1 LLGVR
6 VPAAAVVTVTV
17 ALALTLVVVTEVAVT
32 TTLPVVVPAVKTVVA
47 VVRVEVG
54 LNEPQVAVGVQ
65 LHFTPAVSLVV
76 AAMVA
81 VPLGASDEGGGVLRV
96 TVMVGAVETVIVG
109 VLAVTLVS
117 STTVAV
123 MTTLAATLGAV

>member
-1 LLGVR
+1 M
-6 VPAAAVVTVTV
+6 TF
-17 ALALTLVVVTEVAVT
+17 ALALTLVALTEVAVIT
-32 TTLPVVVPAVKTVVA
+32 ILPVVVPAVKTVVA
-47 VVRVEVG
+47 ALAVLVG
-54 LNEPQVAVGVQ
+54 LNEPQVAAGLQVQ
-65 LHFTPAVSLVV
+65 VTPLLAESLATV

-81 VPLGASDEGGGVLRV
+81 VPLGTSDDGGGVLRV
-96 TVMVGAVETVIVG
+96 TVIAGADETVIVG